1 MSFISYGGTIHM
13 AKQSRFEKNVIMT
26 LSIVTNIFI
35 IAGVSR
41 HWSKYHD
48 HTQLAAPLEEA
59 AKIQEE
65 TTYGTGCT
73 QAYQDFN

>member
-1 MSFISYGGTIHM
+1 MK
-13 AKQSRFEKNVIMT
+13 KQSRFEKNVIMT
-26 LSIVTNIFI
+26 LSIVTNVFI

-65 TTYGTGCT
+65 TTHDTGC
-73 QAYQDFN
+73 QEAY